1 MAKWQR
7 MFRYLWRV
15 NAVLILVAA
24 GAITFGVGALL
35 VDQFGASKAR
45 SREAESG
52 PLAGAG
58 TSDPRLFL
66 GQASVV
72 PGTVFMRADLLR
84 HHEGGGF
91 SSGGYAET
99 RNILFIDPSEKQA
112 RWLLPDDKHV
122 IVERTEVATE
132 DQEDGKSKRAVATVA
147 LVKAGDADRQTGT
160 GALLVFGPSG
170 TPIVQVADGVRA
182 LHVAALSGKQITVLY
197 ERDRQLVVAL
207 FEATSLAKQQ
217 EQTMPVPALK

>member
-1 MAKWQR
+1 VARWQR
-7 MFRYLWRV
+7 VFRYLWRV

-24 GAITFGVGALL
+24 GAITLGVGALL

-52 PLAGAG
+52 ALAGAG

-72 PGTVFMRADLLR
+72 SGTVFMRADLLR

-91 SSGGYAET
+91 SSGGYAEA

-122 IVERTEVATE
+122 IVERTEVAT
-132 DQEDGKSKRAVATVA
+132 DQEDGKSKRTVATVA
-147 LVKAGDADRQTGT
+147 LVKAGDADRQTGRAHSSYS
-160 GALLVFGPSG
+160 GHREPPSFRWP
-170 TPIVQVADGVRA
+170 TA
-182 LHVAALSGKQITVLY
+182 
-197 ERDRQLVVAL
+197 
-207 FEATSLAKQQ
+207 
-217 EQTMPVPALK
+217 